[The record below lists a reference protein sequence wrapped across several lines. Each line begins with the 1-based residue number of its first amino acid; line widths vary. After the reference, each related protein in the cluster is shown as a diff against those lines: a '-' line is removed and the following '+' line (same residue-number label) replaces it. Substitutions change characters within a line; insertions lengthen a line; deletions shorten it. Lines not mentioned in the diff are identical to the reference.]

1 MAVFNFGTSI
11 GMSDTDF
18 SAAMSDYRSDSE
30 QANPSLSVYNPDAP
44 EIATARTLADEMINI
59 SGAPV
64 RIYLRTNNGDYD
76 YVWEEDPDPT
86 YWNPINVKGFYKPA
100 PLEME
105 LKKWGVDTLN
115 RSEITFSHRQIFEL
129 CGERMLRTGDVVELN
144 YNSANKSLNPK
155 HYRIV
160 NATPSGNF
168 RYVWL
173 YMTCNIETLAADVA
187 VKPADDIGINDDQM
201 EQGYRE
207 SI

>member
-187 VKPADDIGINDDQM
+187 VKPVDDIGINDDQM

>member
-1 MAVFNFGTSI
+1 MAVYNFGTAV
-11 GMSDTDF
+11 GMSDADF
-18 SAAMSDYRSDSE
+18 TAAVSDFRSDTE
-30 QANPSLSVYNPDAP
+30 QSNPSLSIYDEGAP

-64 RIYLRTNNGDYD
+64 RIYLRTNNADYD

-86 YWNPINVKGFYKPA
+86 YWNPIDIKGFYKPS

-105 LKKWGVDTLN
+105 LKKWGVDTIN
-115 RSEITFSHRQIFEL
+115 RSEIIFSHKQIYDL
-129 CGERMLRTGDVVELN
+129 CGERMLRAGDVIEIK
-144 YNSANKSLNPK
+144 YNSANKSTNPK
-155 HYRIV
+155 HYRVI

-173 YMTCNIETLAADVA
+173 YMTCNIETLTADVA
-187 VKPADDIGINDDQM
+187 VKPVDDIGINDDQM

-207 SI
+207 TI

>member
-18 SAAMSDYRSDSE
+18 SAAIADYRSDSE

-115 RSEITFSHRQIFEL
+115 RAEIIFSHKQIFEL

-168 RYVWL
+168 RYIWL

-187 VKPADDIGINDDQM
+187 VKPIDDIGINDEQM